1 MAHLPALISDLALIL
16 IVAGLTTLIF
26 KILKQPLVLG
36 YLVAGF
42 LAGPHFDLFF
52 TVSDST
58 NINTWAEIGIIFLLF
73 ALGLEFSIKKLSSVG
88 HTAFIAA
95 ITEVVSMLI
104 IGYLCGQA
112 MGWNTMDSIFLGGM
126 LSMSSTTIIIK
137 AFDDLNV
144 KGLRFTQLVFGTLI
158 VEDIVGIIMMVMM
171 STIAASTNISEIG
184 LLISVLRLSFFLVLW
199 FVLGIFIIPQFF
211 RKVRKDLNNETLL
224 TVSLGL
230 CLGMVVLATEI
241 GFSAALGAFITG
253 SILAETRE
261 AERIEHLL
269 LPVKDLFGAV
279 FFVSVGMM
287 VNPQQLVEFAFPIFI
302 ITLATI
308 FGKLTFS
315 TLGMLL
321 SGETLK
327 TSMQG
332 GFSLAQIG
340 EFAFIIASLGQAL
353 NVTSAF
359 LYPIV
364 VAVSVITTFT
374 TPFFVKL
381 SEPAYN
387 KLNTVLPP
395 FVKTFLNRYNSD
407 NVAADKKDK
416 YWRVFLQSYFL
427 NLLLNSVI
435 LGAIVFFSFSYGAI
449 ISQKI
454 PGMVGYILE
463 TTIPLL
469 TMAPFLKDLLFNKNS
484 RPELVSVLWFKRKSN
499 RLPLMVLFSLRV
511 LVAMIFI
518 LLVLFQFLPLHPLFL
533 VFIAL
538 IIAVTIH
545 SNDWLLGQYL
555 KIEASFL
562 INLNEKHLREQREA
576 NNKDNSKSET
586 HWLDEELNVAFL
598 KLNDASDCV
607 GKQLLELSFRE
618 RFGVNILQIIRKNK
632 TIDMPGGKVAFKEND
647 LMIVL
652 GTTAQLKLFCTSK
665 VKDTLEFAE
674 IREQTSLRQF
684 ILEQQEDAEE
694 QLLLYAS
701 IVNEN
706 SPLMSKSIKDSD
718 IRDEWH
724 CLVIGLERGVYTTL
738 NPHISLIF
746 EKNDIVWVIGKSDM
760 VGELA
765 KCDLL

>member
-104 IGYLCGQA
+104 VGYLCGQA

-144 KGLRFTQLVFGTLI
+144 KGMRFTQLVFGTLI

-224 TVSLGL
+224 IVSLGL

-353 NVTSAF
+353 DVTSDF

-381 SEPAYN
+381 SEPVYN

-395 FVKTFLNRYNSD
+395 FFKAFLNRYNSD
-407 NVAADKKDK
+407 NVSENQKDR
-416 YWRVFLQSYFL
+416 YWRIFLQKYFL

-469 TMAPFLKDLLFNKNS
+469 IMAPFLKDLLFNKNS
-484 RPELVSVLWFKRKSN
+484 RPELISMLWFKRKSN

-538 IIAVTIH
+538 IIAATIH

-618 RFGVNILQIIRKNK
+618 RFGINILQTIRKNK
-632 TIDMPGGKVAFKEND
+632 TIDMPGGKFAFKEND

-665 VKDTLEFAE
+665 VKDTLEFE
-674 IREQTSLRQF
+674 EVREQTSLRQF

-706 SPLMSKSIKDSD
+706 SNLMGKSIKDSN
-718 IRDEWH
+718 IRDKWH